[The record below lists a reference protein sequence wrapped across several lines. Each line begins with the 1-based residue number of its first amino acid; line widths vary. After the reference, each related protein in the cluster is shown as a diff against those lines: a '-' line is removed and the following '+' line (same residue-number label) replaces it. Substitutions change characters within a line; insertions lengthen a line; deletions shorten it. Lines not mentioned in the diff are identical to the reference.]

1 MSKIIEQNS
10 GLLGINLIKTGENI
24 EALLRQNKMSS
35 YKLADTLGVSQ
46 ACVSKWVNG
55 LCPPST
61 DHLVALKQIFNV
73 SIDDILV
80 I

>member
-1 MSKIIEQNS
+1 MRNVIEQNS
-10 GLLGINLIKTGENI
+10 NLLGVNLIKTGENI
-24 EALLRQNKMSS
+24 EALLRQNDMSS
-35 YKLADTLGVSQ
+35 YKLANTLGVSQ

-55 LCPPST
+55 LCPPSV
-61 DHLVALKQIFNV
+61 DHLAALKQIFNV